1 MRTADSVREGDVM
14 VFCFREAELN
24 WRQELTY
31 QRAETSWKAALA
43 SAPYTLTLW
52 DSVPVPKSQRIRRP
66 WRVRLIR

>member
-1 MRTADSVREGDVM
+1 MRTADSVREGEVM

-52 DSVPVPKSQRIRRP
+52 AVSYTHLARDGRKPQT
-66 WRVRLIR
+66 

>member
-1 MRTADSVREGDVM
+1 MRTADSVREGEVM

-24 WRQELTY
+24 WRQELTS

-52 DSVPVPKSQRIRRP
+52 DRNGVLISETKGTMGSI
-66 WRVRLIR
+66 WR